1 MYANAEM
8 KTMPGQYREVRP
20 EEMLGHGYDAKQV
33 PPIGMAIEQLEKE
46 LHGLREVIRAL
57 EQRLSP
63 VLRPV
68 PETMGKEQHGAPGGS
83 PLAHQ
88 LDEYCRMV
96 RSGSANVRALIDC
109 LEL

>member
-1 MYANAEM
+1 MISSQFDQVGR
-8 KTMPGQYREVRP
+8 T
-20 EEMLGHGYDAKQV
+20 LGPAVAQQQM
-33 PPIGMAIEQLEKE
+33 PPIGIAVDQLEKE

-68 PETMGKEQHGAPGGS
+68 PEAMSKDQLCIGGGS
-83 PLAHQ
+83 PLANQ

-96 RSGSANVRALIDC
+96 RSGSANVRALIDG

>member
-1 MYANAEM
+1 MYASTDM
-8 KTMPGQYREVRP
+8 KMRPGEYREIGQTLAPDVAVQ
-20 EEMLGHGYDAKQV
+20 M

-46 LHGLREVIRAL
+46 LHGLREVIAIL

-63 VLRPV
+63 VMRPV
-68 PETMGKEQHGAPGGS
+68 PETMGKEQIGVPGGS
-83 PLAHQ
+83 AMANQ
-88 LDEYCRMV
+88 LDAYCRMV